1 MLPPEIASGQGRL
14 PKAMLIATLRQQPD
28 GRGSGLQ
35 AGLCL
40 HGIPVPDIDREG
52 LCFPRGPCR
61 GDLPQELQ
69 QKDEAGKL
77 PAMFSGDQSQRR
89 PGSDAAGQQSSPC
102 CSPGVPQQPP
112 RSKTPQQGCVS
123 QGMSPAGHI
132 NRFLPWR
139 SPKHGLFLR
148 SPVWAPA
155 GARQD
160 TLDQLHHPGHARGS
174 TSLMEQLKTG
184 VWAGTDPSKEHLPS
198 PPPRTPGYITQDQ
211 AEMIVCRSKSI
222 SHIWRA
228 GDDSAAKPAA
238 VSK

>member
-89 PGSDAAGQQSSPC
+89 PGSDAARTAELTVLLTRGAPAA
-102 CSPGVPQQPP
+102 PTV
-112 RSKTPQQGCVS
+112 KNT
-123 QGMSPAGHI
+123 PAG
-132 NRFLPWR
+132 LC
-139 SPKHGLFLR
+139 
-148 SPVWAPA
+148 V
-155 GARQD
+155 
-160 TLDQLHHPGHARGS
+160 PGHVTSRAHKQIPSLEVTQTRAIPALSCLGTSRS
-174 TSLMEQLKTG
+174 T
-184 VWAGTDPSKEHLPS
+184 AGHLGPA
-198 PPPRTPGYITQDQ
+198 PPPRT
-211 AEMIVCRSKSI
+211 RSGKHKSV
-222 SHIWRA
+222 
-228 GDDSAAKPAA
+228 GAAQNWGL
-238 VSK
+238 SRD